1 MAVVIFTQQNLPVAA
16 PVMARKTAGTHHAK
30 LPGTRKIVLTELAP
44 FTRQLGAMLSA
55 GMPLVQALNALEEQT
70 QNKVFRQVIAG
81 IRTQI
86 EGGAMFSESLQQY
99 PSVFSELYIGLIR
112 AGETGGI
119 LTETTEQIAGFL
131 ESSNKL
137 RRKIKSAMMY
147 PIIIMILAGVLS
159 VAMITFIVPVFAG
172 IYKDFGGQLPA
183 PTQFLVNVSNLLRNY
198 GVFVIAA
205 VAVLVTLFKR
215 YLKTETGTY
224 QWDKFRL
231 NFPVI
236 GVLARK
242 IAIGRFASTFAQLIH
257 SGVPILRSLEI
268 VATATGNRVLGKII
282 LDSRVVVERG
292 EPLSSA
298 LRHSKEF
305 PPILVHM
312 LSAGERTGKLDD
324 MLKKISEFYDDEV
337 SASLAGLTSMIEP
350 LLMVFLGVVI
360 GSIVV
365 AMFLPIFK
373 MHELINF

>member
-1 MAVVIFTQQNLPVAA
+1 M
-16 PVMARKTAGTHHAK
+16 
-30 LPGTRKIVLTELAP
+30 
-44 FTRQLGAMLSA
+44 
-55 GMPLVQALNALEEQT
+55 
-70 QNKVFRQVIAG
+70 
-81 IRTQI
+81 
-86 EGGAMFSESLQQY
+86 
-99 PSVFSELYIGLIR
+99 
-112 AGETGGI
+112 
-119 LTETTEQIAGFL
+119 
-131 ESSNKL
+131 
-137 RRKIKSAMMY
+137 
-147 PIIIMILAGVLS
+147 
-159 VAMITFIVPVFAG
+159 
-172 IYKDFGGQLPA
+172 
-183 PTQFLVNVSNLLRNY
+183 
-198 GVFVIAA
+198 
-205 VAVLVTLFKR
+205 
-215 YLKTETGTY
+215 
-224 QWDKFRL
+224 
-231 NFPVI
+231 I

>member
-1 MAVVIFTQQNLPVAA
+1 
-16 PVMARKTAGTHHAK
+16 
-30 LPGTRKIVLTELAP
+30 
-44 FTRQLGAMLSA
+44 MLSA

-147 PIIIMILAGVLS
+147 PIIIMILAGILS